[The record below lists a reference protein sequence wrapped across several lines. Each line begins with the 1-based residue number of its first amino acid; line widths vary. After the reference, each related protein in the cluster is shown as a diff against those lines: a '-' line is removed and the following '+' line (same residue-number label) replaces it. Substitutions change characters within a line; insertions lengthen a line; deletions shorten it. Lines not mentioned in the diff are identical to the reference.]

1 MVNKNNLLD
10 SLSNL
15 NSKEKQ
21 LLLLLISMPK
31 TEFTPIEI
39 SRKIDVTNRTVIN
52 RLSRLESLGFVEP
65 ILVKERIRSYRLSK
79 FTKRFS
85 KEIVNYCKSE
95 TGVDLIVNNQGRA
108 EKILEQLIIEGYSG
122 DELLREFR
130 KRLYQVDSFIN
141 RTIKE
146 SKEAYKNSS
155 FGEETKYE
163 IIPESTDKEYKRNI
177 WNAAI
182 GLQEVDGLK
191 ASPYLKQ
198 LAEENIS
205 GLKTYEDISN
215 ELSKEYGKEN
225 SRQKEADIVALRIAQ
240 ILETCEFI
248 MSPDIL
254 LSIHEY
260 LFEDVLDV
268 NITGK
273 FRKYNIWKKEVILL
287 GDSVHYADH
296 LTIKAR
302 LNKIMD
308 DEKSYKYSAKLTDS
322 DIDHLSS
329 FTSKLWQTHP
339 FGEGNTRTTA
349 VFIELYLKTLG
360 YDFNNEPFKD
370 SSDYYRNALVRSC
383 YESTTYNSV
392 PTNKFLNRFY
402 MNLLNDSKNVLDS
415 FDLFISNNDD

>member
-141 RTIKE
+141 RTI
-146 SKEAYKNSS
+146 
-155 FGEETKYE
+155 
-163 IIPESTDKEYKRNI
+163 
-177 WNAAI
+177 
-182 GLQEVDGLK
+182 
-191 ASPYLKQ
+191 
-198 LAEENIS
+198 
-205 GLKTYEDISN
+205 
-215 ELSKEYGKEN
+215 
-225 SRQKEADIVALRIAQ
+225 
-240 ILETCEFI
+240 
-248 MSPDIL
+248 
-254 LSIHEY
+254 
-260 LFEDVLDV
+260 
-268 NITGK
+268 
-273 FRKYNIWKKEVILL
+273 
-287 GDSVHYADH
+287 
-296 LTIKAR
+296 
-302 LNKIMD
+302 
-308 DEKSYKYSAKLTDS
+308 
-322 DIDHLSS
+322 
-329 FTSKLWQTHP
+329 
-339 FGEGNTRTTA
+339 
-349 VFIELYLKTLG
+349 
-360 YDFNNEPFKD
+360 
-370 SSDYYRNALVRSC
+370 
-383 YESTTYNSV
+383 
-392 PTNKFLNRFY
+392 
-402 MNLLNDSKNVLDS
+402 
-415 FDLFISNNDD
+415 